1 MGGTLHFRS
10 PLINNRILLVLNINI
25 SSGVSNYNFTEV
37 TSEIYDLFKH
47 RYPYYFP
54 NFELVM
60 RISSERFAIDEGYL
74 LFTDINFG
82 ILLNFHLDIQKISY
96 AYNSKRLGLFVFRRD
111 RKFIHNIRSKI
122 YLNTKIY
129 DDLTSK
135 YGR

>member
-1 MGGTLHFRS
+1 M
-10 PLINNRILLVLNINI
+10 VLNINI

-54 NFELVM
+54 NFELGYM

-96 AYNSKRLGLFVFRRD
+96 AYNSKRLELICFSGGIE
-111 RKFIHNIRSKI
+111 KFIHNIRSKI